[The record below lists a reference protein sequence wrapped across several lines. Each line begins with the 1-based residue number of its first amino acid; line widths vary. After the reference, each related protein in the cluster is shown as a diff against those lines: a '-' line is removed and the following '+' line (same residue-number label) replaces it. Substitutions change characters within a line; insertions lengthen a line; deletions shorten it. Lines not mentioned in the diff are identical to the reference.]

1 MVVLGIIGFIAVSM
15 ALYIF
20 LEYLNGFTLKRYS
33 YEFFSVAHILQVIV
47 GYLFIF
53 FGHNLYVEEL
63 KKGIDVL
70 NGQMLIAIGFV
81 VVLVVI
87 YKNFKAIPFL
97 LAVLFTA
104 LELLIAVPLAFVVF
118 LGVIMLFAAAAETKP
133 VYVINN

>member
-20 LEYLNGFTLKRYS
+20 LEYLNRVTLERYS
-33 YEFFSVAHILQVIV
+33 YEFFSISHMLQVIV
-47 GYLFIF
+47 GYLFIY
-53 FGHNLYVEEL
+53 FGHNLYLEEL

-70 NGQMLIAIGFV
+70 NGQMLIVIGFV

-104 LELLIAVPLAFVVF
+104 LELLIAVPLTFVVF
-118 LGVIMLFAAAAETKP
+118 LGLIMLFAAAAETKP